1 MENYEEQL
9 ARLEDKI
16 DAVYVS
22 AEKSR
27 KYMLTTI
34 IITVVTI
41 VLPILV
47 AIFALPA
54 LIGSL
59 GSAYQI

>member
-16 DAVYVS
+16 DAVYTSV
-22 AEKSR
+22 EKTR

-41 VLPILV
+41 VLPILI
-47 AIFALPA
+47 AILALPA
-54 LIGSL
+54 LLSSL
-59 GSAYQI
+59 GGMYQI